1 MPFRFLILFTLLF
14 GISCSKP
21 RQQDKERIIH
31 IVNCIYKTSNNT
43 LVKIDSLVN
52 KHDYSELNSIYFNS
66 GFNPEER
73 VFLSNLML
81 EQYKYKF
88 DFDSISHY
96 ILINDSI
103 LSFNRDIDLSL
114 KIDFYKKKSDFFL
127 KKGRLDSSVYYL
139 KKIAGKDDFSKNSIC
154 YEKIKAWSDI
164 GVAFTYYG
172 GSLDSAR
179 YYLEKQEKLFTK
191 DSVFNKLKYVNY
203 YTQATIYRRLH
214 KYQLSLTYLDMALNI
229 QTNKIK
235 NKLSIALT
243 YDLKSNVLYE
253 YEKYHKSVKYSRKAI
268 ELGEQ
273 INISNYYLK
282 NFYIGIINAL
292 TQLDSVKQADQY
304 IDKLLYLS
312 KDDNNTKALSY
323 KLKGILSFKSN
334 KFDKADRFFKKA
346 FVIYNSTKNPNY
358 YYLAETCYLYSIT
371 LRIDEK
377 FDKAIHFGNYC
388 INAFL
393 KDNNNDLNAFYSD
406 PASIKYI
413 SNIAFIYSDKAKAEN
428 VLVSH
433 KQALEK
439 YVLVDSLISDFYN
452 SIDQDV
458 TLINQQSLD
467 SYYYHYFDFCYSLFN
482 KTRDKK
488 YFTMAIDILSKYK
501 GVALLKERMAC
512 NSFNSELK
520 ELKQKIEKIRFKLN
534 EKKTKSDSINALLN
548 RELKRLENYKLPLQ
562 TGLSNTNTLG
572 EIEEYCRLNNQI
584 LVDYFFPFGDFDTDK
599 GYVFVSDGNLSKIY
613 SIDNVSNV
621 LKQTDSTYQMLSGFS
636 SKDSILNLKLAY
648 LYDKLLF
655 FINDDFKKQKTNS
668 LLIIPDRNLYNIP
681 FELLVTDMRSNK
693 MLIEDFDISY
703 SFSIKN
709 LLLNSGVKEKTNTVL
724 AFSYSDSR
732 TISDWNID
740 SLTELPGGF
749 REVQGIKKMFKD
761 KCMVFSGMESTK
773 KNFFDYAKDY
783 SIIHLALHG
792 KADENSRFRS
802 CIYFRDGKKISPLYP
817 YELMNHDINPDLMV
831 LSSCQS
837 ARGKAYNQESMY
849 SIAKSF
855 YAGGA
860 QKVISSLWD
869 LDDEASKSI
878 IDSFYKTIRNE
889 NSIQY
894 SKALRKAK
902 LSYLETI
909 RNNNQKRSYIGSLVL
924 YK

>member
-1 MPFRFLILFTLLF
+1 M
-14 GISCSKP
+14 
-21 RQQDKERIIH
+21 
-31 IVNCIYKTSNNT
+31 
-43 LVKIDSLVN
+43 
-52 KHDYSELNSIYFNS
+52 
-66 GFNPEER
+66 
-73 VFLSNLML
+73 
-81 EQYKYKF
+81 
-88 DFDSISHY
+88 
-96 ILINDSI
+96 
-103 LSFNRDIDLSL
+103 
-114 KIDFYKKKSDFFL
+114 
-127 KKGRLDSSVYYL
+127 
-139 KKIAGKDDFSKNSIC
+139 
-154 YEKIKAWSDI
+154 
-164 GVAFTYYG
+164 
-172 GSLDSAR
+172 
-179 YYLEKQEKLFTK
+179 
-191 DSVFNKLKYVNY
+191 
-203 YTQATIYRRLH
+203 
-214 KYQLSLTYLDMALNI
+214 
-229 QTNKIK
+229 
-235 NKLSIALT
+235 
-243 YDLKSNVLYE
+243 
-253 YEKYHKSVKYSRKAI
+253 
-268 ELGEQ
+268 
-273 INISNYYLK
+273 
-282 NFYIGIINAL
+282 
-292 TQLDSVKQADQY
+292 
-304 IDKLLYLS
+304 
-312 KDDNNTKALSY
+312 
-323 KLKGILSFKSN
+323 
-334 KFDKADRFFKKA
+334 
-346 FVIYNSTKNPNY
+346 
-358 YYLAETCYLYSIT
+358 
-371 LRIDEK
+371 
-377 FDKAIHFGNYC
+377 
-388 INAFL
+388 
-393 KDNNNDLNAFYSD
+393 
-406 PASIKYI
+406 
-413 SNIAFIYSDKAKAEN
+413 
-428 VLVSH
+428 
-433 KQALEK
+433 
-439 YVLVDSLISDFYN
+439 
-452 SIDQDV
+452 
-458 TLINQQSLD
+458 
-467 SYYYHYFDFCYSLFN
+467 
-482 KTRDKK
+482 
-488 YFTMAIDILSKYK
+488 
-501 GVALLKERMAC
+501 
-512 NSFNSELK
+512 
-520 ELKQKIEKIRFKLN
+520 
-534 EKKTKSDSINALLN
+534 
-548 RELKRLENYKLPLQ
+548 ENYKRPLQ

-613 SIDNVSNV
+613 SIDNVPNV

-655 FINDDFKKQKTNS
+655 FVNDDFKKQNTNS

-693 MLIEDFDISY
+693 MLIEDFDVSY
-703 SFSIKN
+703 SFSIRN
-709 LLLNSGVKEKTNTVL
+709 LLLYSGVKEKTNTVL

-732 TISDWNID
+732 TISDWSID

-773 KNFFDYAKDY
+773 NNFFDYAKDY

-878 IDSFYKTIRNE
+878 IDSFYQTIRNE

>member
-1 MPFRFLILFTLLF
+1 MPFRFFILLTLLF
-14 GISCSKP
+14 ALSCSKP
-21 RQQDKERIIH
+21 GKQKAKRVNR
-31 IVNCIYKTSNNT
+31 IVNCIYKPEDTT

-52 KHDYSELNSIYFNS
+52 KHDYSELNSIYFDS
-66 GFNPEER
+66 GFNTEER

-81 EQYKYKF
+81 KQYKYKF
-88 DFDSISHY
+88 DYDSISHY
-96 ILINDSI
+96 ISLNDSI
-103 LSFNRDIDLSL
+103 LSSNKDVDISL

-154 YEKIKAWSDI
+154 YEKIKAFSDI
-164 GVAFTYYG
+164 GVALTYYG

-191 DSVFNKLKYVNY
+191 NSVFSKLKYKNY

-229 QTNKIK
+229 MTNEIK
-235 NKLSIALT
+235 NKLSIALA

-253 YEKYHKSVKYSRKAI
+253 YEKYNRSVKYSKKAI

-273 INISNYYLK
+273 INNISAHYMK

-292 TQLDSVKQADQY
+292 TQLDSIKQANRY
-304 IDKLLYLS
+304 INKLLSLS

-346 FVIYNSTKNPNY
+346 FDLYNSTKNPNY
-358 YYLAETCYLYSIT
+358 YHLAETCYLYSDK
-371 LRIDEK
+371 LRVDGNY
-377 FDKAIHFGNYC
+377 DKAIYYGNHC
-388 INAFL
+388 IKAFL
-393 KDNNNDLNAFYSD
+393 KYNNNDLNAFYSD
-406 PASIKYI
+406 PVLITYL
-413 SNIAFIYSDKAKAEN
+413 SNIAFIYSDKAKVEN
-428 VLVSH
+428 ILVSH
-433 KQALEK
+433 KYALEK
-439 YVLVDSLISDFYN
+439 YALVDSLISGFYN
-452 SIDQDV
+452 SVDQDV

-467 SYYYHYFDFCYSLFN
+467 LYYYHYFDFCYSLYN

-501 GVALLKERMAC
+501 GVALLKERLAY
-512 NSFNSELK
+512 NNFNSEIK
-520 ELKQKIEKIRFKLN
+520 KLKQKIEKIRFTLN
-534 EKKTKSDSINALLN
+534 EKKTKSDSINSLLN

-562 TGLSNTNTLG
+562 TGLYNINTL
-572 EIEEYCRLNNQI
+572 EKIEEYCRLNNQI
-584 LVDYFFPFGDFDTDK
+584 LIDYFFPFGDFDTNE
-599 GYVFVSDGNLSKIY
+599 GYVFVTNGDLSKIFPIEDI
-613 SIDNVSNV
+613 SDILV
-621 LKQTDSTYQMLSGFS
+621 QTDSTYQMLSEFS
-636 SKDSILNLKLAY
+636 AKESILTVKSAY

-655 FINDDFKKQKTNS
+655 FINDFKKQKTNS

-681 FELLVTDMRSNK
+681 FELLVTDMSSNK

-709 LLLNSGVKEKTNTVL
+709 LLLYSGVTEKTNTVL

-740 SLTELPGGF
+740 SLTELAGGF

-855 YAGGA
+855 YASGA
-860 QKVISSLWD
+860 RKVISSLWD
-869 LDDEASKSI
+869 LDDDASNSI
-878 IDSFYKTIRNE
+878 IDSFYQTIRNE
-889 NSIQY
+889 NSTQY